1 MRPPRRT
8 FTSPARPDRNEMT
21 VTEQP
26 SSTSPRSAGFLRSLR
41 KFHAWIGLSGAAFG
55 LLFGLTGIL
64 QNHRSVMKME
74 LGKVEERKVQ
84 VELASPPS
92 NPEALSQAL
101 SAQFGWSSDRIRTRV
116 QPARPA
122 KFQGAEVKSTE
133 QWMVSYAGTKHF
145 ARAMYIP
152 GNKTVEIE
160 QRDANLW
167 EALSRLH
174 KADNGQKGWILFSD
188 ALAGG
193 LLFMS
198 LSGILLWTRLS
209 GSRLLAVGL
218 SLGTL
223 ILGVFVAFRA
233 W

>member
-1 MRPPRRT
+1 
-8 FTSPARPDRNEMT
+8 MT

-26 SSTSPRSAGFLRSLR
+26 SATSPRSASFLRSLR

-64 QNHRSVMKME
+64 QNHRSVMKIE
-74 LGKVEERKVQ
+74 LGQVEEKKVQ
-84 VELASPPS
+84 IELANPPAS
-92 NPEALSQAL
+92 LEALAQAL
-101 SAQFGWSSDRIRTRV
+101 TAQLGWSPDRIRTRV

-122 KFQGAEVKSTE
+122 KFQGAEVKATE
-133 QWMVSYAGTKHF
+133 QWMVAYSGAKHF

-152 GNKTVEIE
+152 GNKTVEVE

-174 KADNGQKGWILFSD
+174 KADAGQKGWILFSD

-209 GSRLLAVGL
+209 GSRLMAVGMSLAV
-218 SLGTL
+218 L
-223 ILGVFVAFRA
+223 IVGVFFASRG